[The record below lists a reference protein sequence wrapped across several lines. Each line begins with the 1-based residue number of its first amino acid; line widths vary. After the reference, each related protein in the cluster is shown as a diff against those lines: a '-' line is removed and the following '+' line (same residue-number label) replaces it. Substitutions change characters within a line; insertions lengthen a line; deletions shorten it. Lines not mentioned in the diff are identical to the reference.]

1 MILYSREDLLS
12 WRPAAPTITR
22 RTRKLLFT
30 LRLWRPR
37 RARGVHTC
45 TTRRHAP
52 MPDSSGVP
60 VLGLRRLFPR
70 ELTLGCLNACS
81 IRRKSAVLTDV
92 LSTYDLDVFAVTES
106 WHKTADDLSVRMM
119 RPAGYS
125 SLDAPRFSSAVGL
138 RKQRGGGLVLL
149 HKEGLSAKR
158 LRFSVTPTTFELLG
172 ATLTSASSSL
182 VVVVVYRPGGD
193 AVDNQFFDELT
204 AVFEQLSAYSCPLVV
219 TGDLNLHLDV
229 VGDVHERRF
238 HETIDT
244 FGLQQCGRRTT
255 TAIRSTSLLRELI
268 YLRLLLQSVQ
278 VVNTPTTRSC
288 CSSCHCRVLPCS
300 TSTSARA
307 PGRRS
312 TLIGFVLTCSAAS
325 CARRRKILQ
334 PCPSTGCRTC
344 TTALCRRYWTGTL
357 RGELYVND
365 ISRQRRGSTAPVLLP
380 SAGLGCSSV
389 ATVVLIVLQTAV
401 TGLPKSEESSDCT
414 LPSRTAIG
422 KLRLPTAE
430 VNR

>member
-45 TTRRHAP
+45 ITRRHAP

-125 SLDAPRFSSAVGL
+125 SLDAPRSSSAVGL

-193 AVDNQFFDELT
+193 AVENQFFDELT
-204 AVFEQLSAYSCPLVV
+204 AVFEQLSAYSCPVVV

-238 HETIDT
+238 HATIDT
-244 FGLQQCGRRTT
+244 FGLQQFVTGPTHNDGHTLDVVVTRADLPPSAITVRPSGEYSDHSLVLFQLPLPRPALQHVDVSTRAWKTFDADRFRADLLSSQLCSPTEDLAAMSVDWLQDLYDSTLSTLLDRHAARRTV
-255 TAIRSTSLLRELI
+255 RQRH
-268 YLRLLLQSVQ
+268 Q
-278 VVNTPTTRSC
+278 PTT
-288 CSSCHCRVLPCS
+288 PWFD
-300 TSTSARA
+300 SACAAAKRRA
-307 PGRRS
+307 RMFERRYRR
-312 TLIGFVLTCSAAS
+312 THSAADRRDWI
-325 CARRRKILQ
+325 AEVRRKQRLYSAKQ
-334 PCPSTGCRTC
+334 NS
-344 TTALCRRYWTGTL
+344 YW
-357 RGELYVND
+357 EAKIAN
-365 ISRQRRGSTAPVLLP
+365 S
-380 SAGLGCSSV
+380 
-389 ATVVLIVLQTAV
+389 
-401 TGLPKSEESSDCT
+401 
-414 LPSRTAIG
+414 
-422 KLRLPTAE
+422 
-430 VNR
+430 